1 MSLMRTTLTLEDDL
15 ATRLKELAHER
26 GVPFKQ
32 VVNETIRDG
41 LERVE
46 ATEAYELPT
55 FDMGVPLMDLTK
67 AAQLADALDD
77 ERRIRK
83 MREGS

>member
-1 MSLMRTTLTLEDDL
+1 MTLMRTTLTLEDDL
-15 ATRLKELAHER
+15 ASRLKELAHER
-26 GVPFKQ
+26 DVPFKQ
-32 VVNETIRDG
+32 VVNETIRQG
-41 LERVE
+41 LEGAE
-46 ATEAYELPT
+46 AREPYELPT

-77 ERRIRK
+77 ERRVRK

>member
-1 MSLMRTTLTLEDDL
+1 MRTTLTLDDDL
-15 ATRLKELAHER
+15 ASRLKQLAHER
-26 GVPFKQ
+26 DVPFKQ
-32 VVNETIRDG
+32 VVNEIIRQG
-41 LERVE
+41 LERAE

-55 FDMGVPLMDLTK
+55 FYMGVPLMDLTK

-77 ERRIRK
+77 EHRIRN